1 VTERELRLGVPWLGD
16 DQQAGLTVGPRDRAP
31 DGVLVLT
38 PPPGAPGSLPAGSPE
53 DAPGNTVDW
62 RVAVEVE
69 LHQKTARRL
78 GAKLAWYARWL
89 NHGAF
94 HEVVWYASEGAPLWA
109 VERTIAAG
117 EQGQMRVLPLPP
129 GVVVPGLG

>member
-16 DQQAGLTVGPRDRAP
+16 EPVGPRDRAP

-38 PPPGAPGSLPAGSPE
+38 PPPGAPGGLPAGSPE
-53 DAPGNTVDW
+53 DAPGKTVDW

-78 GAKLAWYARWL
+78 EAKLAWYTRWL
-89 NHGAF
+89 NRGAF
-94 HEVVWYASEGAPLWA
+94 HEVVWYAAEGAPLWA
-109 VERTIAAG
+109 IQRAIAAAG